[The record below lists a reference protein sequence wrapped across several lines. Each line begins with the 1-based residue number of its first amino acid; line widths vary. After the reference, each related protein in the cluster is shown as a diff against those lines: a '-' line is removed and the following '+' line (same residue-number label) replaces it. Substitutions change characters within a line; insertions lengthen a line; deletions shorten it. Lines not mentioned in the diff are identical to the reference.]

1 MHEAP
6 DDSDS
11 VKATLKAVRSVRTSL
26 QTNRQL
32 QAILQLLYQGLRDQ
46 SLAEKFNSDPNLL
59 SVTEGVIDLRTGVL
73 RARVKEDCQTYAVA
87 IEFNLRDER
96 LEELTG
102 IMKDITLSDRLNR
115 PEYLQYLQR
124 VIGYCITG
132 HSKEEIMIFLKGQG
146 SNGKGIVESMLQG
159 ILGVLFYQAPKEVI
173 IAAKSGSAGG
183 ASSHLMAL
191 KNKRVAYSDE
201 IPRDKLDDNA
211 ITTLTG
217 NAQVAGRELYT
228 AQSSGFK
235 NTAKLIGNTNFSP
248 DVIMNKAMLRRACIC
263 PFDAQFN
270 LVDASE
276 AVLRYDPENIIH
288 FIRNNDLRDNLPIA
302 AFLAWAVEG
311 AVQWYKYGLGEQPLC
326 CRVAVDA
333 MVKSNDVLQEW
344 IDANCDTDSGEHE
357 QRMVTTVEALCNYN
371 HFRRCRIP
379 PLAAVK
385 KADMHTA
392 MNAKGYHKQ
401 QCRLSMFE
409 FRDKQVYVGLS
420 LLNM

>member
-1 MHEAP
+1 VDGTGCYNHQAVIRETLQGLTCTCTVKNTVELIWTRPNYQQKQQLLLNGETGITQLVVDLYGDNVRNVGGDGNSAQFYVYNKQNGLWQQQYSSIIKLNVIVQVITDVVDPYVAELLEQMHEAP

-11 VKATLKAVRSVRTSL
+11 VKAPLKAVRSVRTSL

-46 SLAEKFNSDPNLL
+46 SLAEKFNSDPYLL

-73 RARVKEDCQTYAVA
+73 RARVKQDYQTYAVA

-102 IMKDITLSDRLNR
+102 IMKDITLSGRLNR

-191 KNKRVAYSDE
+191 KNKRVAYFDE

-211 ITTLTG
+211 ITTLT
-217 NAQVAGRELYT
+217 
-228 AQSSGFK
+228 
-235 NTAKLIGNTNFSP
+235 
-248 DVIMNKAMLRRACIC
+248 
-263 PFDAQFN
+263 
-270 LVDASE
+270 
-276 AVLRYDPENIIH
+276 
-288 FIRNNDLRDNLPIA
+288 
-302 AFLAWAVEG
+302 
-311 AVQWYKYGLGEQPLC
+311 
-326 CRVAVDA
+326 
-333 MVKSNDVLQEW
+333 
-344 IDANCDTDSGEHE
+344 
-357 QRMVTTVEALCNYN
+357 ALCNYN

-385 KADMHTA
+385 KAEMHTA

-401 QCRLSMFE
+401 QCRLSVFE
-409 FRDKQVYVGLS
+409 FRDKQVYTGLS